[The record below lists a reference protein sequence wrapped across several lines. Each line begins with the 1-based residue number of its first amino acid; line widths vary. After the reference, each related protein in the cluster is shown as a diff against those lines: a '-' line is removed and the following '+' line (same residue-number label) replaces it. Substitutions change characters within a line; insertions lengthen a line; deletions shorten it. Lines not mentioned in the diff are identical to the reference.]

1 MRSPTAPSVSAHRP
15 SPVFFIALIVPAV
28 ALAACSVFA
37 TPNVPTAAPGP
48 TVLPATASPSAAT
61 SPVPTPT
68 VTAISTVTP
77 TATSTASTSTGC
89 PTAIQAGIAPSDRL
103 TGVKVDPGIGV
114 DKITFTFGT
123 SSGQPS
129 GTDPTGELRPTSP
142 PFSLGGSGQAVTVD
156 GHRFIA
162 ITFRGM
168 AVADEQGNASYAGPT
183 DIHPNALAI
192 RELRQT
198 EAFEGVVTWIVGV
211 DGPGCVALS
220 RLTGPDRIVIA
231 VSQ

>member
-1 MRSPTAPSVSAHRP
+1 MRSPNAPSVSAHRA
-15 SPVFFIALIVPAV
+15 SPVLFIALIVSAV

-37 TPNVPTAAPGP
+37 TPSVLPPAPGP
-48 TVLPATASPSAAT
+48 TVLPATASAPATT

-68 VTAISTVTP
+68 ATATP
-77 TATSTASTSTGC
+77 TAATMATATTTTSTGC

-103 TGVKVDPGIGV
+103 TGVEVTPGLGV

-129 GTDPTGELRPTSP
+129 GTDPTGELRPTAP
-142 PFSLGGSGQAVTVD
+142 PFSLGASGLPVAVD
-156 GHRFIA
+156 GQRFIS

-168 AVADEQGNASYAGPT
+168 AVADEQGNPSYAGPV
-183 DIHPNALAI
+183 DLHPNALAI
-192 RELRQT
+192 RELRQI

-220 RLTGPDRIVIA
+220 RLTGPDRIVVA
-231 VSQ
+231 ASQ